1 MERALFTNNSDEWT
15 TPKYLYN
22 ELNKRFKF
30 TLDPCSTNENHL
42 CDKYFTKEDDGLSK
56 SWKGET
62 VYVNPPYSNIKK
74 WVEKCYMEHKTNGT
88 SVVMLIPSRTD
99 TIYFHNYIYHKAD
112 IKFIKGR
119 LHFSNSKNSA
129 PFPSMIVIYK
139 WEINNL
145 LTYLKISSTIKRRK
159 EE

>member
-1 MERALFTNNSDEWT
+1 MERALFTSNSDEWT
-15 TPKYLYN
+15 TPQELYK

-112 IKFIKGR
+112 IEFIKGR

-139 WEINNL
+139 
-145 LTYLKISSTIKRRK
+145 
-159 EE
+159 